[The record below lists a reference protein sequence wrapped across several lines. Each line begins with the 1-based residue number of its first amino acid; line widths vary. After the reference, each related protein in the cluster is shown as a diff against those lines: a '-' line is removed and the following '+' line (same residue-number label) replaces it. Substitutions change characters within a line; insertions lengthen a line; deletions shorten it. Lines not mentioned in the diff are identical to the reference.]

1 MMDAN
6 TIAYFRE
13 LSEVTGLFYSE
24 EAESLTGVAN
34 GYHVTLAINTITYQL
49 SFSVRAN
56 GMLPTPEVLK
66 ELIDGSDAVKN
77 AVMEGNRLV
86 VSVKG
91 AMKNAL
97 TKNVVDA
104 INSVTEKL
112 KQYGYVDVCE
122 YCGAA
127 RQDIAPYNIGGKIYQ
142 TCPDCLQAATAT
154 VNTQIE
160 QRKANENVGL
170 GIVGALLG
178 SLVGVLVIVLIGQLG
193 YVAVAGGL
201 VMGFATLKG
210 YELLAKNMSNK
221 GIIIS
226 SIIMILMVYVAERI
240 EWAIEVFK
248 VYSDEHISFI
258 EAFLYTPE
266 VIRYS
271 DATGQFI
278 GSLVLLYVFTAV
290 GVFGVIRATAK
301 KIQ

>member
-13 LSEVTGLFYSE
+13 LSGVTGLFYSE

-34 GYHVTLAINTITYQL
+34 GYRVTIAINNVTYQL
-49 SFSVRAN
+49 SLSVRAN
-56 GMLPTPEVLK
+56 GMLPTTDLLK
-66 ELIDGSDAVKN
+66 EIVNGSEAVKD

-91 AMKNAL
+91 VMKNAL
-97 TKNVVDA
+97 TKNIVDA

-112 KQYGYVDVCE
+112 KQYGYEDVCE
-122 YCGAA
+122 YCGVA

-142 TCPDCLQAATAT
+142 TCPDCIPTATAT
-154 VNTQIE
+154 VNAQIE
-160 QRKANENVGL
+160 QRKANEKVGF
-170 GIVGALLG
+170 GIVGAILG
-178 SLVGVLVIVLIGQLG
+178 SLIGVLVIVLIGQLG

-201 VMGFATLKG
+201 VMGLTTLKG
-210 YELLAKNMSNK
+210 YELFAKNMSNK

-226 SIIMILMVYVAERI
+226 SIIMLIMVYVAERI

-248 VYSDEHISFI
+248 VYSDENISML

-278 GSLVLLYVFTAV
+278 GSLVMLYIFTAV
-290 GVFGVIRATAK
+290 GVFGVVRATARS
-301 KIQ
+301 IQ

>member
-6 TIAYFRE
+6 TIAYFQE
-13 LSEVTGLFYSE
+13 LSQVTGLFYSE

-56 GMLPTPEVLK
+56 GMLPTAEVLK
-66 ELIDGSDAVKN
+66 ELTDGSDAVKN

-97 TKNVVDA
+97 TKNIVDA
-104 INSVTEKL
+104 LNSVTEKL

-142 TCPDCLQAATAT
+142 TCPDCISTATAT
-154 VNTQIE
+154 VNAQIE
-160 QRKANENVGL
+160 QRKANEKVGL
-170 GIVGALLG
+170 GIVGAILG
-178 SLVGVLVIVLIGQLG
+178 SLIGVLVIVLIGQLG

-201 VMGFATLKG
+201 VMGFTTLKG

-226 SIIMILMVYVAERI
+226 SIIMLIMVYVAERI

-248 VYSDEHISFI
+248 VYSDEHISI
-258 EAFLYTPE
+258 LEAFLYTPE

-278 GSLVLLYVFTAV
+278 GSLVMLYIFTAV
-290 GVFGVIRATAK
+290 GVFGVIRATARS
-301 KIQ
+301 IQ

>member
-6 TIAYFRE
+6 TIAYFQE
-13 LSEVTGLFYSE
+13 LSQVTGLFYSE

-56 GMLPTPEVLK
+56 GMLPTAEVLK
-66 ELIDGSDAVKN
+66 ELTDGSGAVKN

-97 TKNVVDA
+97 TKNIVDA

-122 YCGAA
+122 YCGVE

-142 TCPDCLQAATAT
+142 TCPDCLQAATTT
-154 VNTQIE
+154 VNAQIE

-178 SLVGVLVIVLIGQLG
+178 SLLGVLVIVLIGQLG

-201 VMGFATLKG
+201 VMGFTTLKG

-221 GIIIS
+221 GLIIS

-240 EWAIEVFK
+240 DWAIEVFK
-248 VYSDEHISFI
+248 VYSDEHISFF

-266 VIRYS
+266 VIKYS

-278 GSLVLLYVFTAV
+278 GSLVLLYIFTAV

>member
-6 TIAYFRE
+6 TIAYFQE
-13 LSEVTGLFYSE
+13 LSQVTGLFYSE

-56 GMLPTPEVLK
+56 GMLPTAEVLK
-66 ELIDGSDAVKN
+66 ELTDGSDAVKN

-97 TKNVVDA
+97 TKNIVDA

-112 KQYGYVDVCE
+112 KQYGYEDVCE
-122 YCGAA
+122 YCGVA

-142 TCPDCLQAATAT
+142 TCPDCLQAATTT
-154 VNTQIE
+154 VNAQIE

-178 SLVGVLVIVLIGQLG
+178 SLLGVLVIVLIGQLG

-201 VMGFATLKG
+201 VMGFTTLKG

-221 GIIIS
+221 GLIIS

-248 VYSDEHISFI
+248 VYSDEHISFF

-266 VIRYS
+266 VIKYS

-278 GSLVLLYVFTAV
+278 GSLVLLYIFTAV